1 MKVKRIEILFRDLK
15 TFNSSLFNGWTLL
28 SLLKRRNIMKKLL
41 MVAALL
47 AVGVNLY
54 AGNPS
59 EGFSNNFIDVV
70 EPIPFDTMYPVFSFE
85 GNDLG
90 IGFGDITTDD
100 TAVHNE
106 GAVNIFRNKGGGWD
120 DIASTI
126 IKLKVLE
133 PIMIESEIDFMYTE
147 AVEGD
152 GLNIGDIGFRVK
164 GDGNAVVTFTT
175 LGELFQLPNA
185 RTTIKGH
192 EVGFYTEEEILG
204 ENSLGKPVN
213 LNGTP
218 QELEVD
224 IYLED
229 VGDAGYKGGIIIAE
243 AMYQ

>member
-1 MKVKRIEILFRDLK
+1 
-15 TFNSSLFNGWTLL
+15 
-28 SLLKRRNIMKKLL
+28 MKKLL

-47 AVGVNLY
+47 AIGVNLY

-59 EGFSNNFIDVV
+59 EGFSSNLIDVV
-70 EPIPFDTMYPVFSFE
+70 EPIPFDTMYPSSFWPTANAL
-85 GNDLG
+85 GN
-90 IGFGDITTDD
+90 GFGDITTDD
-100 TAVHNE
+100 TEVHNE
-106 GAVNIFRNKGGGWD
+106 GAVNIFRDKGGGWD
-120 DIASTI
+120 DVASTI

-192 EVGFYTEEEILG
+192 EVGFYTEEEILAEG
-204 ENSLGKPVN
+204 SLPKAVN

-243 AMYQ
+243 AMYE